1 MQIKNLISFVKV
13 AQLGSFHAAAKHL
26 HSSQPAIS
34 ARINSLENELGVQLF
49 ERDASGTRLT
59 TRGQQLLPLAQR
71 MCSLQEDIKKQLH
84 DVLPERGIARI
95 GVSDTLAH
103 LWLTELLTSWQ
114 QHLPQMEFEISVDVS
129 TNLHQ
134 QLMRHKLDLA
144 FLVGPKQ
151 SDELCS
157 EPLIEYPLCWVAS
170 PDLAEQLVSTE
181 TSPPLSLEALGE
193 YPLLSFPRNSLPGIQ
208 LQHAL
213 ENANIEQ
220 ARVHSFS
227 SITNL
232 LPLAEQGLGIA
243 LIPEAAASQAL
254 LSGRLR
260 NLKVLPSPAPLPFIS
275 CWRRDDER
283 HLAPLLNQIATEIIE
298 PNLSKS
304 E

>member
-84 DVLPERGIARI
+84 DVLPERGVARI

-103 LWLTELLTSWQ
+103 LWLTELLTRWQ
-114 QHLPQMEFEISVDVS
+114 ETLPLMEFEISVDVS

-134 QLMRHKLDLA
+134 QLMRHQLDLA
-144 FLVGPKQ
+144 FIVGPKQ

-157 EPLIEYPLCWVAS
+157 EPLVEYPLCWVAN
-170 PDLAEQLVSTE
+170 PELAKTLIDNKQSSLNLQSLV
-181 TSPPLSLEALGE
+181 E

-213 ENANIEQ
+213 DNAHIEQ

-227 SITNL
+227 SISNL

-243 LIPEAAASQAL
+243 LVPEAAASEAL
-254 LSGRLR
+254 GAGRLHSL
-260 NLKVLPSPAPLPFIS
+260 NVSPSPAPLPFIG
-275 CWRRDDER
+275 CWRQDDER

-298 PNLSKS
+298 PGAPKT

>member
-114 QHLPQMEFEISVDVS
+114 QHLPLMEFEISVDLS

-134 QLMRHKLDLA
+134 QLMRYKLDLA

-170 PDLAEQLVSTE
+170 PELAEKLGDKANAE
-181 TSPPLSLEALGE
+181 LSLQSLTEH
-193 YPLLSFPRNSLPGIQ
+193 PLLSFPRNSLPGIQ

-213 ENANIEQ
+213 ENAHIEQ

-243 LIPEAAASQAL
+243 LMPKAAAREAL
-254 LSGRLR
+254 ADGRLCSL
-260 NLKVLPSPAPLPFIS
+260 NVSPSPAPLPFIG
-275 CWRRDDER
+275 CWRQDDER
-283 HLAPLLNQIATEIIE
+283 HLAPLLNQIAAEIID
-298 PNLSKS
+298 PNTPKT

>member
-71 MCSLQEDIKKQLH
+71 MCSLQQDIKKQLH

-114 QHLPQMEFEISVDVS
+114 HHLPLMEFEISVDVS
-129 TNLHQ
+129 THLHQ
-134 QLMRHKLDLA
+134 QLMRHQLDLA
-144 FLVGPKQ
+144 FIVGPKQ

-170 PDLAEQLVSTE
+170 PELSTKLSDKGTELDLHTLVE
-181 TSPPLSLEALGE
+181 F
-193 YPLLSFPRNSLPGIQ
+193 PLLSFPRNSLPGIQ

-213 ENANIEQ
+213 ENAHIEQ

-243 LIPEAAASQAL
+243 LMPEAAAREAL
-254 LSGRLR
+254 NDGRLCS
-260 NLKVLPSPAPLPFIS
+260 LHVSPGPAPLPFIS
-275 CWRRDDER
+275 CWRKDDER
-283 HLAPLLNQIATEIIE
+283 HLAPLLNQIATEIIHFNPTE
-298 PNLSKS
+298 A